1 MKFFVVS
8 ALLTI
13 ALSACDQSDG
23 PPLEISEATVFAPLP
38 GTRVSVAYMMIKN
51 NTRGDIVIGSI
62 DSPQFA
68 SARLHETQVID
79 GIARMNRRAT
89 LLVPARATTVLAEG
103 GMHIM
108 LTEPNGALQT
118 GQPVTLQIEY
128 GVDGLVIVNTN
139 LLPRLGLGSND

>member
-79 GIARMNRRAT
+79 AAWSPSN
-89 LLVPARATTVLAEG
+89 
-103 GMHIM
+103 
-108 LTEPNGALQT
+108 T
-118 GQPVTLQIEY
+118 GSMV
-128 GVDGLVIVNTN
+128 
-139 LLPRLGLGSND
+139 SS